1 MAKNDFSLLV
11 KAKLDTSEITSKMN
25 EIKNKYG
32 SFKLKLEFD
41 KMPNLGSQMSSEGSK
56 AGQKYSEA
64 FQKAMS
70 EKIKFHI
77 DTGDFQ
83 TKLDTL
89 KAKLETLGG
98 KFSITGQNVR
108 ELESVFATLN
118 SDKTSIDDKIDAFQ
132 RFNALLPVIRTQLS
146 QTSDEARKN
155 AAAFKETANAQ
166 LTMQKSSTLSN
177 NIQIWM
183 NNNEKAAKQY
193 GDRLRELQNQLKNNT
208 DPSKL
213 REVSAEFQNIK
224 SEAGKAGLSVNQWG
238 LQFKNAITMAL
249 GIGSVYQIINKVI
262 QVTKEMVKQT
272 IELEDAMAQFRIVT
286 KATESQMNSFYQ
298 TTIKNAKQIGGNVKD
313 MTEAATTFA
322 RLGFSLE
329 ESSTLAKYT
338 SMLQSVG
345 DIDVSSAESA
355 LTAVFK
361 AFDLNINDIEAIM
374 DKLIEVGNNYPI
386 SVAELAEGINNA
398 GSMLAAAGN
407 SYEETIALL
416 TAANTTVQDI
426 SKSST
431 GLRTVA
437 ARLRNTKTELDELG
451 EAMTEAQYDALVQGL
466 TKANVALTDAQ
477 GNFRS
482 TYDIIKDLAK
492 VWNQLSNMD
501 QAALAKNL
509 AGTRQQNVFFSLI
522 EQFQEAENAMQSME
536 ESTGALSDAMAVFE
550 STTTAHLNNLKTAFL
565 DLANSLFESSF
576 LQFFIDL
583 GTHVLEG
590 INAVAEFIDKIG
602 GLKTVILAVC
612 AVLLIFK
619 GDIILLRLELLLLA
633 AQEKLIALWTALK
646 TGIMSIVHIIPTAI
660 AAWKAYAAGTMSAS
674 AAMEASIPV
683 IGLVLAAI
691 TLLVGGLAL
700 ASNSAEDAEDEAEK
714 TSQKIKEAATAAKQ
728 SSTELFNLA
737 TAFISAKSAMA
748 NLTGSVD
755 SYVNARKALI
765 DSLKIEQ
772 SELDTLIGKYGDY
785 DTALLNATLNRLKGD
800 AIDLWAGV
808 LEYGDQYAVDL
819 EYPKMFAYNLTETPE
834 NKEAIEAAGKA
845 LGEHFGDSFQMG
857 FYAAHSSDYSEIID
871 IYNNVFPDIKEG
883 DNWKMVRGQGVADFL
898 NTYAYY
904 EEALTVLADTV
915 GRSNPVY
922 QAMDEQFQQMKTD
935 GKEFLDAIQ
944 AWNDNLSNQLF
955 LETQI
960 EQGLP
965 HTQEEFDA
973 FRDAFINKIKDSG
986 EFLPISDIDKEVGD
1000 YVDGILRNLPE
1011 VTVYYNVEASPD
1023 FNPAQAAAEAK
1034 EKVKE
1039 ITDNIFA
1046 LQSVV
1051 SKQSTGESISL
1062 DDFNAKELK
1071 DYTSALEY
1079 HNGVLQ
1085 LNAEKTRELV
1095 EAKTENQLATISENK
1110 AIAQSKYLQ
1119 NAAEIERLTNK
1130 IRNNSYEVDEN
1141 KELVEAQI
1149 RNLQSENSALLVTC
1163 TQYDLMSASLREATD
1178 TYHNWLNAQKASQ
1191 AGDMFDDTL
1200 DAINRINDTLN
1211 NTDSDYFGRVG
1222 RTDYQAA
1229 LDLIIPDT
1237 VDREDKDAINAYL
1250 ESVADLFTYD
1260 DKGNRAGLNI
1270 TNFCKQAV
1278 EQGLMVFDEASNS
1291 YLVAGQTTMEDF
1303 AEGMNLSLPLVQAMF
1318 GEMEEF
1324 GGKFS
1329 WADEAVKTLGD
1340 LAISADVAANRLRES
1355 HGEFGFDIKL
1365 DYSDLD
1371 TTAEKI
1377 GAIEDTISN
1386 MKFMRIDVGS
1396 YDPSAVEDCDAVLQY
1411 LIMQKQQL
1419 SAPAVMD
1426 IDISKV
1432 SENTGAALQ
1441 LLQDFQNACNDLELK
1456 QELGLDTTDAQ
1467 AKVDTLYAEI
1477 AGSDNDALLTLGID
1491 TTSIDTVKTSLGEL
1505 SQEEVLTKL
1514 NLDTTVLNDYTPE
1527 DKEATV
1533 TYNVDTSAV
1542 DAYNPKNLQRTV
1554 TYYVRTSGMDKLN
1567 GTAHAAGTAFASGDW
1582 GTAPGGE
1589 TLTGE
1594 LGREIV
1600 VDPHTGK
1607 WYTVG
1612 DYGAEFVNI
1621 PRGAIVFN
1629 HKQTEQLLKNGYV
1642 AGRATALV
1650 GGTAMVTGGIG
1661 ADNADSGTGS
1671 GGNKPYSGGGNS
1683 GGNSSSSSSS
1693 SSSSKS
1699 SDDKEPQIIDWI
1711 EIAIA
1716 RIERGIK
1723 KLQTIA
1729 ESTYKS
1735 LKTKLGA
1742 AYDEIAKVNQ
1752 EIAIQQQAYNRY
1764 MKQAESVGLS
1774 STLKEKVKNG
1784 TIDINEYDEDT
1795 QKLIKDYQ
1803 QWYEKAL
1810 DCADAVDELHE
1821 SLAKL
1826 YEGNFNAT
1834 QEDFENKLSL
1844 IEHMTKMYQS
1854 GIDMFEAKG
1863 YLESTKFYKAM
1874 QAANSQQ
1881 ISTLNEELTE
1891 LQKKFSE
1898 AMASGEIEEGSE
1910 AWYKMQQEINA
1921 CKEAIADANVE
1932 SAQLAKTI
1940 REIEWGYFD
1949 YEQERISQLTQ
1960 EADFLIDLM
1969 SNQKLHDDKGQ
1980 LTDYGMATMGLHGQ
1994 NYNVYMAQADDY
2006 AQQILELNEQ
2016 IANDPYNTDLIKRRE
2031 ELIRL
2036 QQESIKNAE
2045 SEKQA
2050 IVELVKQGIQL
2061 ELNALKDLIS
2071 AYTESLDNAKAL
2083 YEYQSKVADKAAEIA
2098 RLQKQL
2104 AAYSGDTSEETQ
2116 ATVQKLQVDLSK
2128 AQEDLAKTEYEQ
2140 FISDQKKL
2148 LSELYDE
2155 YEEILNQR
2163 LDDVDALI
2171 SDMIDSINGNS
2182 DTINETLGNV
2192 AADVGYTLTPQM
2204 QEIWDN
2210 STGSTEG
2217 VISKYGDDF
2226 SEKLTAVN
2234 SVLAG
2239 IHANVAD
2246 MVDHSDEQAESDTAG
2261 VAPTSDPT
2269 PPSDGGGGSP
2279 GDSGGSDSGGGT
2291 GSGAVLDDLTKKKV
2305 AAAIWRG
2312 GLGWGVN
2319 PDRAKRLKEVFGEG
2333 NGIQA
2338 LVNQGVGKNDGS
2350 NDVKNY
2356 TYLAMRKKF
2365 KGYKSGGLVDYTGL
2379 AKVDGTPQKP
2389 ELMLNSTDAAN
2400 FIALR
2405 DTLRAL
2411 ATQPI
2416 SIGKQLGLDAP
2427 AFSGIADMSDRL
2439 TSMRTPVGNTGTT
2452 FGDFE
2457 INIPIDH
2464 VQDYPDFVRQLRSDP
2479 QFEEMIIG
2487 MTLGRAVGKSSLNKY
2502 KYQW

>member
-11 KAKLDTSEITSKMN
+11 KARLDTTEIASKMN

-32 SFKLKLEFD
+32 SFKMKLEFD
-41 KMPNLGSQMSSEGSK
+41 KLPNLGSQMASEGGK

-83 TKLDTL
+83 TKIDTI
-89 KAKLETLGG
+89 KAKLDTLGG
-98 KFSITGQNVR
+98 KFSIAGQNVR
-108 ELESVFATLN
+108 ELESAFATLN
-118 SDKTSIDDKIDAFQ
+118 SDKTSINDKIEAFQ
-132 RFNALLPVIRTQLS
+132 RFNALLPVIRNQLS

-193 GDRLRELQNQLKNNT
+193 GDRLRELQNQLQNNT

-213 REVSAEFQNIK
+213 KEVSAEFQRIK
-224 SEAGKAGLSVNQWG
+224 SEAGAAGLTVSKWG
-238 LQFKNAITMAL
+238 SQFSNAIKMAL
-249 GIGSVYQIINKVI
+249 GIGSVYQILNKVI

-286 KATESQMNSFYQ
+286 KATEQQMNSFYQ
-298 TTIKNAKQIGGNVKD
+298 TTIKNAKQIGGNVRD
-313 MTEAATTFA
+313 MTDAATVFA
-322 RLGFSLE
+322 RLGFSID

-345 DIDVSSAESA
+345 DIDVSTAENA
-355 LTAVFK
+355 LTAIFK
-361 AFDLNINDIEAIM
+361 AFDLNVNDIEGIM

-398 GSMLAAAGN
+398 GSMLASAGN
-407 SYEETIALL
+407 SYEETIAMLA
-416 TAANTTVQDI
+416 AANTTVQDI

-431 GLRTVA
+431 GLRTIT
-437 ARLRNTKTELDELG
+437 ARIRNTKTELDDLG
-451 EAMTEAQYDALVQGL
+451 EAMTEADYDALVRGL

-482 TYDIIKDLAK
+482 TYDIVKDLAK
-492 VWNQLSNMD
+492 VWNQLSNID
-501 QAALAKNL
+501 QAALAKTL

-522 EQFQEAENAMQSME
+522 EQFQEAENAMDSMVN
-536 ESTGALSDAMAVFE
+536 STGALQEAMDVFE

-565 DLANSLFESSF
+565 DLAHSLFESSF

-583 GTHVLEG
+583 GTHILEG
-590 INAVAEFIDKIG
+590 ITAITQFIDKIG
-602 GLKTVILAVC
+602 GMRTVIMAVVAILMIYKAEMIATTLVTVKN
-612 AVLLIFK
+612 AVVTGATAAWGAFK
-619 GDIILLRLELLLLA
+619 KAILGIISIIPKYRAMMITAKTETVSFSAAAQASIPVLGLLLA
-633 AQEKLIALWTALK
+633 ALTVV
-646 TGIMSIVHIIPTAI
+646 S
-660 AAWKAYAAGTMSAS
+660 AAMSAS
-674 AAMEASIPV
+674 A
-683 IGLVLAAI
+683 
-691 TLLVGGLAL
+691 
-700 ASNSAEDAEDEAEK
+700 SNAED
-714 TSQKIKEAATAAKQ
+714 TAAKIKQ
-728 SSTELFNLA
+728 AEQESIRNAKTNLSNANSLFDLRQGYVDIANST
-737 TAFISAKSAMA
+737 
-748 NLTGSVD
+748 
-755 SYVNARKALI
+755 
-765 DSLKIEQ
+765 
-772 SELDTLIGKYGDY
+772 GDY
-785 DTALLNATLNRLKGD
+785 TTKMKSLREWQDKVIKNYGFEKD
-800 AIDLWAGV
+800 AIDQVNLSRKESIGLIDQEIIKGIDRQLAENAEAYDQANKKLDTRTTLLEGSSVVTDYLVDINWDWHANDINWELGRIV
-808 LEYGDQYAVDL
+808 DQPVKRAYDDLVDFVNRLRNSGRELTTEEQAALTVAQKYLSNIKDEYGDAFEVVESYEKLLSQ
-819 EYPKMFAYNLTETPE
+819 KMFLETEAE
-834 NKEAIEAAGKA
+834 FGDISNQEDYDNFIKRLKEKAAAQVEQEIGIPLVIDYGDGTSEQYIGA
-845 LGEHFGDSFQMG
+845 LGESLIGMAENAFPQFAKESG
-857 FYAAHSSDYSEIID
+857 AAAASLNYLKTSLSDIENQADVATEAFTSTTKGISSL
-871 IYNNVFPDIKEG
+871 
-883 DNWKMVRGQGVADFL
+883 Q
-898 NTYAYY
+898 
-904 EEALTVLADTV
+904 TVLA
-915 GRSNPVY
+915 
-922 QAMDEQFQQMKTD
+922 
-935 GKEFLDAIQ
+935 
-944 AWNDNLSNQLF
+944 
-955 LETQI
+955 
-960 EQGLP
+960 
-965 HTQEEFDA
+965 
-973 FRDAFINKIKDSG
+973 
-986 EFLPISDIDKEVGD
+986 
-1000 YVDGILRNLPE
+1000 
-1011 VTVYYNVEASPD
+1011 
-1023 FNPAQAAAEAK
+1023 
-1034 EKVKE
+1034 
-1039 ITDNIFA
+1039 
-1046 LQSVV
+1046 
-1051 SKQSTGESISL
+1051 KQSTGGSLSL
-1062 DDFNAKELK
+1062 DDFNSEELK

-1095 EAKTENQLATISENK
+1095 EAKTQDELATISENK
-1110 AIAQSKYLQ
+1110 ALAQSKYLQ
-1119 NAAEIERLTNK
+1119 NAKEIQRLTEK
-1130 IRNNSYEVDEN
+1130 IRTNTYETGENQEVIEDQIELLQGENNT
-1141 KELVEAQI
+1141 
-1149 RNLQSENSALLVTC
+1149 LLTTC
-1163 TQYDLMSASLREATD
+1163 AQYDLMSASLREATD
-1178 TYHNWLNAQKASQ
+1178 SYHNWLNAQKASQ

-1211 NTDSDYFGRVG
+1211 NKDSDYFGRVG

-1229 LDLIIPDT
+1229 LDFVIPDT
-1237 VDREDKDAINAYL
+1237 VDREDTDAINSYL
-1250 ESVADLFTYD
+1250 ESVSDLFTYD

-1278 EQGLMVFDEASNS
+1278 EQGLMVFDEASDS

-1324 GGKFS
+1324 GGEFS

-1371 TTAEKI
+1371 TTEEKI
-1377 GAIEDTISN
+1377 GAIEQTISN
-1386 MKFMRIDVGS
+1386 MKFMRLDVGS

-1411 LIMQKQQL
+1411 LITQKQQL
-1419 SAPAVMD
+1419 AAPAVMN

-1441 LLQDFQNACNDLELK
+1441 LLVDFQNACNELELK

-1477 AGSDNDALLTLGID
+1477 SGSDNDALLTLGID
-1491 TTSIDTVKTSLGEL
+1491 TSSVETVKTSLAEL

-1514 NLDTTVLNDYTPE
+1514 QLDASVVEGYTPE
-1527 DKEATV
+1527 DKSATL
-1533 TYNVDTSAV
+1533 TYIVDSSNV

-1567 GTAHAAGTAFASGDW
+1567 GTAHAAGTAMASGDW

-1600 VDPHTGK
+1600 VDPHTGR

-1612 DYGAEFVNI
+1612 DNGAEFVNI
-1621 PRGAIVFN
+1621 PRGSIVFN

-1642 AGRATALV
+1642 SGRASALV

-1661 ADNADSGTGS
+1661 AGAGRDSEHS
-1671 GGNKPYSGGGNS
+1671 GGNKPYSGGGS
-1683 GGNSSSSSSS
+1683 GGSGGSSKPSSSSSNSS
-1693 SSSSKS
+1693 NSSSKS
-1699 SDDKEPQIIDWI
+1699 DKEPQIVDWI

-1716 RIERGIK
+1716 RIEREIK
-1723 KLQTIA
+1723 KLKTVA

-1742 AYDEIAKVNQ
+1742 SYDEIAKVNK
-1752 EIAIQQQAYNRY
+1752 EIAVQQQGYNRY
-1764 MKQAESVGLS
+1764 LKQAESVGLS
-1774 STLKEKVKNG
+1774 SGLKEKVRNG
-1784 TIDINEYDEDT
+1784 TIDINQYDEDT

-1803 QWYEKAL
+1803 EWYEKAL

-1826 YEGNFNAT
+1826 YEDNFNAT

-1844 IEHMTKMYQS
+1844 IEHLTKMYQS
-1854 GIDMFEAKG
+1854 GIDLFEAKG
-1863 YLESTKFYKAM
+1863 YLESTKFTKAM
-1874 QAANSQQ
+1874 QEANAQRL
-1881 ISTLNEELTE
+1881 STLNQELSA
-1891 LQKKFSE
+1891 LKQKFSE

-1910 AWYKMQQEINA
+1910 TWYKMQQEINA

-1932 SAQLAKTI
+1932 AAELAKTV

-1949 YEQERISQLTQ
+1949 YEQDRISQLTQ

-1969 SNQKLHDDKGQ
+1969 SNQDLHDDRGQ
-1980 LTDYGMATMGLHGQ
+1980 LTDYGMATMGLRGQ

-2006 AQQILELNEQ
+2006 AKEILALDKQ
-2016 IANDPYNTDLIKRRE
+2016 IADDPYNTDLIKRRE
-2031 ELIRL
+2031 ELIKL

-2045 SEKQA
+2045 AEKQA
-2050 IVELVKQGIQL
+2050 MIELVKQGIQI
-2061 ELNALKDLIS
+2061 ELSALKDLID
-2071 AYTESLDNAKAL
+2071 AYKESLDNAKAL
-2083 YEYQSKVADKAAEIA
+2083 YEYQSKVSDKAAEIA

-2104 AAYSGDTSEETQ
+2104 AAYSGDTSAETQ

-2148 LSELYDE
+2148 LDELYDE
-2155 YEEILNQR
+2155 YEEVLNQR

-2171 SDMIDSINGNS
+2171 SDLIDGVNSNS
-2182 DTINETLGNV
+2182 DKINETLGGV
-2192 AADVGYTLTPQM
+2192 AADVGYNLTPQM
-2204 QEIWDN
+2204 QEIWNN

-2246 MVDHSDEQAESDTAG
+2246 MIEHSDEEADADVGSQT
-2261 VAPTSDPT
+2261 PTTEPT
-2269 PPSDGGGGSP
+2269 PPSDGGNTPPAPSP
-2279 GDSGGSDSGGGT
+2279 SDGGG
-2291 GSGAVLDDLTKKKV
+2291 GGATLDEQTKKKV

-2312 GLGWGVN
+2312 GLGWGVD
-2319 PDRAKRLKEVFGEG
+2319 PDRAKRLKEVFGAN

-2338 LVNQGVGKNDGS
+2338 LVNKGVGKNDGGS
-2350 NDVKNY
+2350 DVKNY

-2365 KGYKSGGLVDYTGL
+2365 KGYKTGGLVDYTGL
-2379 AKVDGTPQKP
+2379 AQVDGTPQKP
-2389 ELMLNSTDAAN
+2389 ELMLNANDAQN

-2405 DTLRAL
+2405 DVLRNL
-2411 ATQPI
+2411 SMQPI
-2416 SIGKQLGLDAP
+2416 SLGKQFDLDTP
-2427 AFSGIADMSDRL
+2427 LFSGIADMSERL
-2439 TSMRTPVGNTGTT
+2439 ASMRTPVGNSGTT

-2457 INIPIDH
+2457 INIPIEN
-2464 VQDYPDFVRQLRSDP
+2464 VQDYNDFVQQLRNDP

-2487 MTLGRAVGKSSLNKY
+2487 MTLGKALGKTSLSKY
-2502 KYQW
+2502 KYQWK

>member
-108 ELESVFATLN
+108 ELESAFATLN

-522 EQFQEAENAMQSME
+522 EQFQEAEGAMQSME
-536 ESTGALSDAMAVFE
+536 ASTGALSDAMAVFE

-565 DLANSLFESSF
+565 DLAHSLFESSF

-590 INAVAEFIDKIG
+590 ITAITQFIDKIG
-602 GLKTVILAVC
+602 GMRTVIMAVVAILMIYKAEMIATTLVTVKN
-612 AVLLIFK
+612 AVVTGATAAWGAFK
-619 GDIILLRLELLLLA
+619 KAILGIISIIPKYRAMMITAKTETVSFSAAAQASIPVLGLLLA
-633 AQEKLIALWTALK
+633 ALTVV
-646 TGIMSIVHIIPTAI
+646 S
-660 AAWKAYAAGTMSAS
+660 AAMSAS
-674 AAMEASIPV
+674 A
-683 IGLVLAAI
+683 
-691 TLLVGGLAL
+691 
-700 ASNSAEDAEDEAEK
+700 SNAED
-714 TSQKIKEAATAAKQ
+714 TAAKIKQ
-728 SSTELFNLA
+728 AEQESIRNAKTNLSNANSLFDLRQGYVDIANSTGDYTTKMKSLREWQDKVIKNYGFEKDAIDQVNL
-737 TAFISAKSAMA
+737 S
-748 NLTGSVD
+748 
-755 SYVNARKALI
+755 RKESIALI
-765 DSLKIEQ
+765 DKEIVNGIDRQLAENADAYDQANKK
-772 SELDTLIGKYGDY
+772 LDTRTTLLDSSSVVTDY
-785 DTALLNATLNRLKGD
+785 LVDINWNWHENDINWELGRIVDQPVKQAYDDLVDFVNRLRNSGRELTAEEQAALTVAQKYLSNIKD
-800 AIDLWAGV
+800 
-808 LEYGDQYAVDL
+808 EYGDAFEVVENYEKLLSQ
-819 EYPKMFAYNLTETPE
+819 KMFLETEIE
-834 NKEAIEAAGKA
+834 FGDISNQEDYDNFIKKLKEKAAAQVEQDSGVSIVIDYGDGTSEPYIGA
-845 LGEHFGDSFQMG
+845 LGESLIEM
-857 FYAAHSSDYSEIID
+857 AE
-871 IYNNVFPDIKEG
+871 NTFPQFAKE
-883 DNWKMVRGQGVADFL
+883 
-898 NTYAYY
+898 
-904 EEALTVLADTV
+904 
-915 GRSNPVY
+915 
-922 QAMDEQFQQMKTD
+922 
-935 GKEFLDAIQ
+935 
-944 AWNDNLSNQLF
+944 
-955 LETQI
+955 
-960 EQGLP
+960 
-965 HTQEEFDA
+965 
-973 FRDAFINKIKDSG
+973 SG
-986 EFLPISDIDKEVGD
+986 
-1000 YVDGILRNLPE
+1000 
-1011 VTVYYNVEASPD
+1011 
-1023 FNPAQAAAEAK
+1023 AAAASANYLTTSLSDVENQADVATEAFNTTTK
-1034 EKVKE
+1034 G
-1039 ITDNIFA
+1039 ISS
-1046 LQSVV
+1046 LQSVL
-1051 SKQSTGESISL
+1051 SKQSTGASLSI
-1062 DDFNAKELK
+1062 DDFNSEELK

-1095 EAKTENQLATISENK
+1095 EAKTQDELAIISENK
-1110 AIAQSKYLQ
+1110 ALAQSKYLQ
-1119 NAAEIERLTNK
+1119 NAKEIQRLTDK
-1130 IRNNSYEVDEN
+1130 IKTNTYETGEN
-1141 KELVEAQI
+1141 KEAIEEQI
-1149 RNLQSENSALLVTC
+1149 SKLQDENSSLLTTC
-1163 TQYDLMSASLREATD
+1163 SQYDLMSASLREATD
-1178 TYHNWLNAQKASQ
+1178 AYHNWLNAQKASQ

-1211 NTDSDYFGRVG
+1211 NKDSDYFGRVG

-1229 LDLIIPDT
+1229 LDFVIPDT
-1237 VDREDKDAINAYL
+1237 VDREDADAINSYL
-1250 ESVADLFTYD
+1250 ESVSDLFTYD

-1278 EQGLMVFDEASNS
+1278 EQGLMVFDEASDS

-1324 GGKFS
+1324 GGEFS

-1826 YEGNFNAT
+1826 YEDNFNAT

-2050 IVELVKQGIQL
+2050 IVELVKHGIQL

>member
-108 ELESVFATLN
+108 ELESAFATLN

-249 GIGSVYQIINKVI
+249 GIGSVYQIINKLI

-398 GSMLAAAGN
+398 GSMLATAGN

-416 TAANTTVQDI
+416 TAANTTVQNI

-431 GLRTVA
+431 GLRTVT

-590 INAVAEFIDKIG
+590 ITAITQFIDKIG
-602 GLKTVILAVC
+602 GLRTVIMAIVAILMIYKAEMIATTLVTMKNAIVTGATAAWGAMKK
-612 AVLLIFK
+612 AVL
-619 GDIILLRLELLLLA
+619 GIISIIPKYRAMMATAQTSTVSFSAAAQASIPVLGLLLA
-633 AQEKLIALWTALK
+633 ALTVV
-646 TGIMSIVHIIPTAI
+646 S
-660 AAWKAYAAGTMSAS
+660 AAMSAS
-674 AAMEASIPV
+674 AS
-683 IGLVLAAI
+683 
-691 TLLVGGLAL
+691 
-700 ASNSAEDAEDEAEK
+700 SAEDSAAKIKQAEQESIRNAKTNLSNANSLFDLRQGYVDITNSAGNYTTKMKSLREWQDKVIKNYGLEKDAIDQVNLSRQDSISLIDKEIVKGIDRQLAENAEAYDQANKKLDTRTTLLDSSSVVTDYLVEIKWDWHENDINWELGKIVDQPVRQAYDDLVDFVNRLRNSGRELTTEEQAALTVAQKYLSNIKDEYGDAFEVVEGYEKLLIQKMFLETEAEFGDIS
-714 TSQKIKEAATAAKQ
+714 TQEDYDAFVSRLRERAA
-728 SSTELFNLA
+728 E
-737 TAFISAKSAMA
+737 
-748 NLTGSVD
+748 
-755 SYVNARKALI
+755 
-765 DSLKIEQ
+765 KIEQ
-772 SELDTLIGKYGDY
+772 DVGIPIVIDYADGTSEQYIGAFGESLIEM
-785 DTALLNATLNRLKGD
+785 AENAF
-800 AIDLWAGV
+800 
-808 LEYGDQYAVDL
+808 
-819 EYPKMFAYNLTETPE
+819 PKFA
-834 NKEAIEAAGKA
+834 
-845 LGEHFGDSFQMG
+845 
-857 FYAAHSSDYSEIID
+857 
-871 IYNNVFPDIKEG
+871 KEG
-883 DNWKMVRGQGVADFL
+883 NAAAASVNYLRVSL
-898 NTYAYY
+898 
-904 EEALTVLADTV
+904 
-915 GRSNPVY
+915 
-922 QAMDEQFQQMKTD
+922 
-935 GKEFLDAIQ
+935 
-944 AWNDNLSNQLF
+944 
-955 LETQI
+955 
-960 EQGLP
+960 
-965 HTQEEFDA
+965 
-973 FRDAFINKIKDSG
+973 
-986 EFLPISDIDKEVGD
+986 SDIENQADVATEAFNTTTK
-1000 YVDGILRNLPE
+1000 GI
-1011 VTVYYNVEASPD
+1011 AS
-1023 FNPAQAAAEAK
+1023 
-1034 EKVKE
+1034 
-1039 ITDNIFA
+1039 
-1046 LQSVV
+1046 LQSVL
-1051 SKQSTGESISL
+1051 SKQSTGNSLSL
-1062 DDFNAKELK
+1062 DDFNSEELK

-1095 EAKTENQLATISENK
+1095 EAKTQDELATISENK
-1110 AIAQSKYLQ
+1110 ALAQSKYLQ
-1119 NAAEIERLTNK
+1119 NAKEIQRLTDK
-1130 IRNNSYEVDEN
+1130 IRNNAYETGEN
-1141 KELVEAQI
+1141 QSVIEDQI
-1149 RNLQSENSALLVTC
+1149 RLLQSENNTLLTTC

-1250 ESVADLFTYD
+1250 ESVSDLFTYD

-1303 AEGMNLSLPLVQAMF
+1303 AEGMNISLPLVQAMF

-1411 LIMQKQQL
+1411 LITQKQQL

-1505 SQEEVLTKL
+1505 SQEEILTKL

-1661 ADNADSGTGS
+1661 ADNADSSTGS
-1671 GGNKPYSGGGNS
+1671 GGNKPYSGGGSS
-1683 GGNSSSSSSS
+1683 GGNSSTKPSSASSA
-1693 SSSSKS
+1693 KS

-1826 YEGNFNAT
+1826 YEDNFNAT

-1874 QAANSQQ
+1874 QAANSKR
-1881 ISTLNEELTE
+1881 ISTLNQELAE

-1921 CKEAIADANVE
+1921 TKEAIADANVE
-1932 SAQLAKTI
+1932 AAQFAKTI

-2050 IVELVKQGIQL
+2050 IVELVKHGIQL

-2083 YEYQSKVADKAAEIA
+2083 YEYQSKVSDKAAEIA

-2182 DTINETLGNV
+2182 DTINETLGDV

-2239 IHANVAD
+2239 IHAIVTD
-2246 MVDHSDEQAESDTAG
+2246 MIDHSDEQAESDTAG
-2261 VAPTSDPT
+2261 VTPTSDPT
-2269 PPSDGGGGSP
+2269 PPSDGGGSP

>member
-11 KAKLDTSEITSKMN
+11 KARLDTTEIASKMN

-32 SFKLKLEFD
+32 SFKMKLEFD
-41 KMPNLGSQMSSEGSK
+41 KLPNLGSQMASEGGK

-83 TKLDTL
+83 TKIDTI
-89 KAKLETLGG
+89 KAKLDTLGG
-98 KFSITGQNVR
+98 KFSIAGQNVR
-108 ELESVFATLN
+108 ELESAFATLN
-118 SDKTSIDDKIDAFQ
+118 SDKTSINDKIEAFQ
-132 RFNALLPVIRTQLS
+132 RFNALLPVIRNQLS

-193 GDRLRELQNQLKNNT
+193 GDRLRELQNQLQNNT

-213 REVSAEFQNIK
+213 KEVSAEFQRIK
-224 SEAGKAGLSVNQWG
+224 SEAGAAGLTVSKWG
-238 LQFKNAITMAL
+238 SQFSNAIKMAL
-249 GIGSVYQIINKVI
+249 GIGSVYQILNKVI

-286 KATESQMNSFYQ
+286 KATEQQMNSFYQ
-298 TTIKNAKQIGGNVKD
+298 TTIKNAKQIGGNVRD
-313 MTEAATTFA
+313 MTDAATVFA
-322 RLGFSLE
+322 RLGFSID

-345 DIDVSSAESA
+345 DIDVSTAENA
-355 LTAVFK
+355 LTAIFK
-361 AFDLNINDIEAIM
+361 AFDLNVNDIEGIM

-398 GSMLAAAGN
+398 GSMLASAGN
-407 SYEETIALL
+407 SYEETIAMLA
-416 TAANTTVQDI
+416 AANTTVQDI

-431 GLRTVA
+431 GLRTIA
-437 ARLRNTKTELDELG
+437 ARIRNTKTELDDLG
-451 EAMTEAQYDALVQGL
+451 EAMTGADYDALVRGL

-482 TYDIIKDLAK
+482 TYDIVKDLAK
-492 VWNQLSNMD
+492 VWNQLSNID
-501 QAALAKNL
+501 QAALAKTL

-522 EQFQEAENAMQSME
+522 EQFQEAENAMDSMVN
-536 ESTGALSDAMAVFE
+536 STGALQEAMDVFE

-565 DLANSLFESSF
+565 DLAHSLFESSF

-583 GTHVLEG
+583 GTHILEG
-590 INAVAEFIDKIG
+590 ITAITQFIDKIG
-602 GLKTVILAVC
+602 GMRTVIMAVVAILMIYKAEMIATTLVTVKN
-612 AVLLIFK
+612 AVVTGATAAWGAFK
-619 GDIILLRLELLLLA
+619 KAILGIISIIPKYRAMMITAKTETVSFSAAAQASIPVLGLLLA
-633 AQEKLIALWTALK
+633 ALTVV
-646 TGIMSIVHIIPTAI
+646 S
-660 AAWKAYAAGTMSAS
+660 AAMSAS
-674 AAMEASIPV
+674 A
-683 IGLVLAAI
+683 
-691 TLLVGGLAL
+691 
-700 ASNSAEDAEDEAEK
+700 SNAED
-714 TSQKIKEAATAAKQ
+714 TAAKIKQ
-728 SSTELFNLA
+728 AEQESIRNAKTNLSNANSLFDLRQGYIDIANST
-737 TAFISAKSAMA
+737 
-748 NLTGSVD
+748 
-755 SYVNARKALI
+755 
-765 DSLKIEQ
+765 
-772 SELDTLIGKYGDY
+772 GDY
-785 DTALLNATLNRLKGD
+785 TTKMKSLREWQDKVIKNYGFEKD
-800 AIDLWAGV
+800 AIDQVNLSRKESIGLIDQEIIKGIDRQLAENAEAYDQANKKLDTRTTLLEGSSVVTDYLVDINWDWHANDINWELGRIV
-808 LEYGDQYAVDL
+808 DQPVKRAYDDLVDFVNRLRNSGRELTTEEQAALTVAQKYLSNIKDEYGDAFEVVESYEKLLSQ
-819 EYPKMFAYNLTETPE
+819 KMFLETEAE
-834 NKEAIEAAGKA
+834 FGDISNQEDYDNFIKRLKEKAAAQVEQEIGIPLVIDYGDGTSEQYIGA
-845 LGEHFGDSFQMG
+845 LGESLIGMAENAFPQFAKESG
-857 FYAAHSSDYSEIID
+857 AAAASLNYLKTSLSDIENQADVATEAFTSTTKGISSL
-871 IYNNVFPDIKEG
+871 
-883 DNWKMVRGQGVADFL
+883 Q
-898 NTYAYY
+898 
-904 EEALTVLADTV
+904 TVLA
-915 GRSNPVY
+915 
-922 QAMDEQFQQMKTD
+922 
-935 GKEFLDAIQ
+935 
-944 AWNDNLSNQLF
+944 
-955 LETQI
+955 
-960 EQGLP
+960 
-965 HTQEEFDA
+965 
-973 FRDAFINKIKDSG
+973 
-986 EFLPISDIDKEVGD
+986 
-1000 YVDGILRNLPE
+1000 
-1011 VTVYYNVEASPD
+1011 
-1023 FNPAQAAAEAK
+1023 
-1034 EKVKE
+1034 
-1039 ITDNIFA
+1039 
-1046 LQSVV
+1046 
-1051 SKQSTGESISL
+1051 KQSTGGSLSL
-1062 DDFNAKELK
+1062 DDFNSEELK

-1095 EAKTENQLATISENK
+1095 EAKTQDELATISENK
-1110 AIAQSKYLQ
+1110 ALAQSKYLQ
-1119 NAAEIERLTNK
+1119 NAKEIQRLTEK
-1130 IRNNSYEVDEN
+1130 IRTNTYETGENQEVIEDQIELLQGENNT
-1141 KELVEAQI
+1141 
-1149 RNLQSENSALLVTC
+1149 LLTTC
-1163 TQYDLMSASLREATD
+1163 AQYDLMSASLREATD
-1178 TYHNWLNAQKASQ
+1178 SYHNWLNAQKASQ

-1211 NTDSDYFGRVG
+1211 NKDSDYFGRVG

-1229 LDLIIPDT
+1229 LDFVIPDT
-1237 VDREDKDAINAYL
+1237 VDREDTDAINSYL
-1250 ESVADLFTYD
+1250 ESVSDLFTYD

-1278 EQGLMVFDEASNS
+1278 EQGLMVFDEASDS

-1371 TTAEKI
+1371 TTEEKI
-1377 GAIEDTISN
+1377 GAIEQTISN
-1386 MKFMRIDVGS
+1386 MKFMRLDVGS

-1411 LIMQKQQL
+1411 LITQKQQL
-1419 SAPAVMD
+1419 AAPAVMN

-1441 LLQDFQNACNDLELK
+1441 LLVDFQNACNELELK

-1477 AGSDNDALLTLGID
+1477 SGSNNDALLTLGID
-1491 TTSIDTVKTSLGEL
+1491 TSSVETVKTSLAEL

-1514 NLDTTVLNDYTPE
+1514 QLDASVVEGYTPE
-1527 DKEATV
+1527 DKSATL
-1533 TYNVDTSAV
+1533 TYIVDSSNV

-1567 GTAHAAGTAFASGDW
+1567 GTAHAAGTAMASGDW

-1600 VDPHTGK
+1600 VDPHTGR

-1612 DYGAEFVNI
+1612 DNGAEFVNI
-1621 PRGAIVFN
+1621 PRGSIVFN

-1642 AGRATALV
+1642 SGRASALV

-1661 ADNADSGTGS
+1661 AGAGRDSEHS
-1671 GGNKPYSGGGNS
+1671 GGNKPYSGGGS
-1683 GGNSSSSSSS
+1683 GGSGGSSKPSSSSSNSS
-1693 SSSSKS
+1693 NSSSKS
-1699 SDDKEPQIIDWI
+1699 DKEPQIVDWI

-1716 RIERGIK
+1716 RIEREIK
-1723 KLQTIA
+1723 KLKTVA

-1742 AYDEIAKVNQ
+1742 SYDEIAKVNK
-1752 EIAIQQQAYNRY
+1752 EIAVQQQGYNRY
-1764 MKQAESVGLS
+1764 LKQAESVGLS
-1774 STLKEKVKNG
+1774 SGLKEKVRNG
-1784 TIDINEYDEDT
+1784 TIDINQYDEDT

-1803 QWYEKAL
+1803 EWYEKAL

-1826 YEGNFNAT
+1826 YEDNFNAT

-1844 IEHMTKMYQS
+1844 IEHLTKMYQS
-1854 GIDMFEAKG
+1854 GIDLFEAKG
-1863 YLESTKFYKAM
+1863 YLESTKFTKAM
-1874 QAANSQQ
+1874 QEANAQRL
-1881 ISTLNEELTE
+1881 STLNQELSA
-1891 LQKKFSE
+1891 LKQKFSE

-1910 AWYKMQQEINA
+1910 TWYKMQQEINA

-1932 SAQLAKTI
+1932 AAELAKTV

-1949 YEQERISQLTQ
+1949 YEQDRISQLTQ

-1969 SNQKLHDDKGQ
+1969 SNQDLHDDRGQ
-1980 LTDYGMATMGLHGQ
+1980 LTDYGMATMGLRGQ

-2006 AQQILELNEQ
+2006 AKEILALDKQ
-2016 IANDPYNTDLIKRRE
+2016 IADDPYNTDLIKRRE
-2031 ELIRL
+2031 ELIKL

-2045 SEKQA
+2045 AEKQA
-2050 IVELVKQGIQL
+2050 MIELVKQGIQI
-2061 ELNALKDLIS
+2061 ELSALKDLID
-2071 AYTESLDNAKAL
+2071 AYKESLDNAKAL
-2083 YEYQSKVADKAAEIA
+2083 YEYQSKVSDKAAEIA

-2104 AAYSGDTSEETQ
+2104 AAYSGDTSAETQ

-2148 LSELYDE
+2148 LDELYDE
-2155 YEEILNQR
+2155 YEEVLNQR
-2163 LDDVDALI
+2163 LDDIDALI
-2171 SDMIDSINGNS
+2171 SDLIDGVNANS
-2182 DTINETLGNV
+2182 DTINETIGGV
-2192 AADVGYTLTPQM
+2192 AADVGYNITPQL
-2204 QEIWDN
+2204 QEIWNN

-2217 VISKYGDDF
+2217 VISKYGDDL

-2246 MVDHSDEQAESDTAG
+2246 MIEHSDSEAADDVGGQSST
-2261 VAPTSDPT
+2261 TDPV
-2269 PPSDGGGGSP
+2269 PPSSDDNTPSP
-2279 GDSGGSDSGGGT
+2279 PDSPDNNP
-2291 GSGAVLDDLTKKKV
+2291 GATLDEQTKKKV

-2319 PDRAKRLKEVFGEG
+2319 PDRAKRLKEVFGAN

-2338 LVNQGVGKNDGS
+2338 LVNKGVGKNDGS
-2350 NDVKNY
+2350 SDVKNY

-2365 KGYKSGGLVDYTGL
+2365 KGYKTGGLVDYTGL
-2379 AKVDGTPQKP
+2379 AQVDGTPQKP
-2389 ELMLNSTDAAN
+2389 ELMLNANDAQN

-2405 DTLRAL
+2405 DVLRNL
-2411 ATQPI
+2411 SMQPI
-2416 SIGKQLGLDAP
+2416 SLGKQFDLDTP
-2427 AFSGIADMSDRL
+2427 LFSGIADMSERL
-2439 TSMRTPVGNTGTT
+2439 ASMRTPVGNSGTT

-2457 INIPIDH
+2457 INIPIEN
-2464 VQDYPDFVRQLRSDP
+2464 VQDYNDFVQQLRNDP

-2487 MTLGRAVGKSSLNKY
+2487 MTLGKALGKTSLSKY
-2502 KYQW
+2502 KYQWK